1 MPEIN
6 ELGVAYLALKA
17 AHKLYGKA
25 PSVLQTA
32 EFKHVQSLAQ
42 HQRDLE
48 ARVLVAPEARDV
60 VVPEA
65 TLEAA
70 MSEIRGRYAG
80 DDEFVEDL
88 ARNGLD
94 EASFAAAMGRELK
107 VEAILEKVGTRA
119 EKVSDV
125 DVELYYLYHPD
136 QFRRP
141 EIRVARHILLTINED
156 FAENTRA
163 TAFERIQAIAT
174 RLKKGPERFEEQ
186 ALKHS
191 ECPTALQGGALGDL
205 PRGKLYPELDEVLFN
220 LSVKGISE
228 VVESPLGFHI
238 LRCDAIT
245 EADVLSQQQAS
256 PHIRKLL
263 EQKRRRVYQKSW
275 VKQLC
280 GEK

>member
-6 ELGVAYLALKA
+6 EVGVAYLALKA

-25 PSVLQTA
+25 PSVLQSA
-32 EFKHVQSLAQ
+32 ELAHVQSLAQ
-42 HQRDLE
+42 HQRELE
-48 ARVLVAPEARDV
+48 ARVLVATEARDV

-65 TLEAA
+65 TLDAA
-70 MSEIRGRYAG
+70 MAEIRGRYAG
-80 DDEFVEDL
+80 DDEFIEDL

-94 EASFAAAMGRELK
+94 EASFAAAMERELK

-141 EIRVARHILLTINED
+141 ETRRVRHILITVNETIAD
-156 FAENTRA
+156 NTRSMA
-163 TAFERIQAIAT
+163 QQRINAIAA
-174 RLKKGPERFEEQ
+174 RLAKDAQRFEEQ

-191 ECPTALQGGALGDL
+191 ECPTALEGGKLGDL
-205 PRGKLYPELDEVLFN
+205 PRGKLFPELDKALFELEASKVSGVL
-220 LSVKGISE
+220 
-228 VVESPLGFHI
+228 ESPLGFHI

-245 EADVLSQQQAS
+245 EAGVLPQGQAS

-263 EQKRRRVYQKSW
+263 EQKRRRVYQKMW
-275 VKQLC
+275 IKQLQA
-280 GEK
+280 G